1 MSTVATPRALAW
13 TRRRQAFARF
23 AKEFAKQRAG
33 MIGLVI
39 LVVFV
44 AGAVLAPV
52 LTDSSKL
59 EIANATAPPLT
70 SPSGSHILGTDDS
83 GRSVALL
90 LLWGARISLLI
101 GFLAT
106 LVSVGIGTIVG
117 IMAGHFRGWLQA
129 ILMRLTD
136 WFLVLP
142 SLVLAIALTTVTG
155 NGGIGTI
162 VLAIGVTSWPST
174 ARLVR
179 AQTLTVEARPYVER
193 AQALGAGHGHLMAR
207 HVLPN
212 VMPLVLANT
221 TLTVAGAII
230 AESTLAFLGVGDP
243 TKISWGIMLQSARQ
257 SGAIT
262 ANAWWYVLPPGLAIV
277 IVVLAFTLVGRAL
290 EVILNPRLRERM

>member
-1 MSTVATPRALAW
+1 MA
-13 TRRRQAFARF
+13 
-23 AKEFAKQRAG
+23 
-33 MIGLVI
+33 GLVVLI
-39 LVVFV
+39 VFV
-44 AGAVLAPV
+44 AGALLAPV
-52 LTDSSKL
+52 LTDSAAL
-59 EIANATAPPLT
+59 EIANATAAPLS

-101 GFLAT
+101 GLLAT

-142 SLVLAIALTTVTG
+142 SLVLAIALTTATG

-193 AQALGAGHGHLMAR
+193 AKALGAGHGHLMAR

-243 TKISWGIMLQSARQ
+243 TKESWGIMLQSARQ

-262 ANAWWYVLPPGLAIV
+262 ANAWWYVLPPGIAIV

>member
-1 MSTVATPRALAW
+1 MTAITSPRALAW
-13 TRRRQAFARF
+13 TRRRQAFRRF
-23 AKEFAKQRAG
+23 AGQFARQRAG
-33 MIGLVI
+33 MAGLVVLI
-39 LVVFV
+39 VFV
-44 AGAVLAPV
+44 AGALLAPV
-52 LTDSSKL
+52 LTDSAAL
-59 EIANATAPPLT
+59 EIANATAAPLS

-101 GFLAT
+101 GLLAT

-142 SLVLAIALTTVTG
+142 SLVLAIALTTATG

-193 AQALGAGHGHLMAR
+193 AKALGAGHGHLMAR

-243 TKISWGIMLQSARQ
+243 TKESWGIMLQSARQ

-262 ANAWWYVLPPGLAIV
+262 ANAWWYVLPPGIAIV